1 MVAILVGRPLVA
13 PVDDIPTEGPWPAPL
28 AELAEDFATHGYDL
42 RRLITV
48 IALSDLLGLDSRT
61 EQPVTEDAELLGAVF
76 PLTRLRP
83 EQVVRS
89 LLQAGSTTTLDRE
102 SWWLAQLIS
111 FGSENDFLKRYGDIG
126 EDRFE
131 SSAGTL
137 PQRLLLM
144 NGKISRDRIKGELGL
159 AFGQIAALSP
169 TNRAV
174 LDNLWLAVL
183 TRRPTE
189 PEVAHFLARIEG
201 RRGKAEEREL
211 RGVRLRQGGLLE
223 ASAVVAAMG
232 PWTCKLEDWAGV
244 PVPLTLTLTR
254 TLTLTL
260 GVPVPLEGVW
270 STSLV
275 YEGVTEP
282 QP

>member
-1 MVAILVGRPLVA
+1 M
-13 PVDDIPTEGPWPAPL
+13 
-28 AELAEDFATHGYDL
+28 
-42 RRLITV
+42 
-48 IALSDLLGLDSRT
+48 
-61 EQPVTEDAELLGAVF
+61 TEDAELLGAVF

-201 RRGKAEEREL
+201 RRGKARER
-211 RGVRLRQGGLLE
+211 
-223 ASAVVAAMG
+223 AVADLV
-232 PWTCKLEDWAGV
+232 W
-244 PVPLTLTLTR
+244 PL
-254 TLTLTL
+254 
-260 GVPVPLEGVW
+260 VN
-270 STSLV
+270 STEFSWNH
-275 YEGVTEP
+275 
-282 QP
+282 